1 MGPVTFRVA
10 GPSDA
15 TAVASLHADSWRKH
29 YRGAYCDAFLD
40 GDVFSDRNAVW
51 TERLH
56 SGNVETETFL
66 AEDSDGLVGFVHT
79 ALDADPMWG
88 ALLDNLHVLSTHQRL
103 GIGAALMSRSA
114 AFIVTQRSES
124 GLYLWVLEQN
134 VRAQKFYEAQGGKRA
149 DTARIA
155 AVDRAVDGPDGAPR
169 CFRYVWR
176 DPSTISS

>member
-1 MGPVTFRVA
+1 MA

-15 TAVASLHADSWRKH
+15 EAVASLHADSWRKH
-29 YRGAYCDAFLD
+29 YRGAYSDAFLD
-40 GDVFSDRNAVW
+40 GDVFGDRNAVW

-56 SGNVETETFL
+56 SGNIETETFL
-66 AEDSDGLVGFVHT
+66 AEDSAGLVGFVHT

-88 ALLDNLHVLSTHQRL
+88 ALLDNLHVLSTHHRQ

-114 AFIVTQRSES
+114 AFVRTERPES
-124 GLYLWVLEQN
+124 GLYLWALEQN

-149 DTARIA
+149 DTARVA

-176 DPSTISS
+176 DPSSLTG